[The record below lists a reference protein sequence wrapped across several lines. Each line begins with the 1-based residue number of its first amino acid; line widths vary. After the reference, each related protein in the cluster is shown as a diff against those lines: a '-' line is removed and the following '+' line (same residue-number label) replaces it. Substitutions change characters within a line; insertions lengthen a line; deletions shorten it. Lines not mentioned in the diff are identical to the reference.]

1 MTVPLEDLLNMS
13 ADEIW
18 AHNERPSAEGL
29 RNKEQTYYE
38 DVYEGMELPK
48 YIYRP
53 TPTHLFRW
61 SAAIENFHRIH
72 YDLDFG
78 LNHDKNPSILVHG
91 SWKQS
96 VVPQYL
102 KDWTLPKGWPW
113 KARFEHRAM
122 LVPGDVLIMWGVVTG
137 KYEKGGMG
145 FVELDIGM
153 KTQDSIESMPGSA
166 TVVLPLK
173 DGPEI
178 PYPFV
183 PPAD

>member
-1 MTVPLEDLLNMS
+1 MTIALEDLLKLS
-13 ADEIW
+13 AEEIW
-18 AHNERPSAEGL
+18 VLNERPTSQQL
-29 RNKEQTYYE
+29 RDKQQTFYE
-38 DVYEGMELPK
+38 DVDEGMELPK

-113 KARFEHRAM
+113 KAQFEHRAM
-122 LVPGDVLIMWGVVTG
+122 LVPGDVLIMWGRVTG
-137 KYEKGGMG
+137 KHEKGGMG
-145 FVELDIGM
+145 LIDLEIGM
-153 KTQDSIESMPGSA
+153 KTHDGIESMPGSA
-166 TVVLPLK
+166 TVVLPSK
-173 DGPEI
+173 NGPAI

-183 PPAD
+183 PPED

>member
-1 MTVPLEDLLNMS
+1 MTAPLEELLKMKPE
-13 ADEIW
+13 EIL
-18 AHNERPSAEGL
+18 AHNERPTADQL
-29 RNKEQTYYE
+29 RNKTQTFFE
-38 DVYEGMELPK
+38 DIDEGFELPK
-48 YIYRP
+48 YIYSQ

-113 KARFEHRAM
+113 KAAFEHRAM
-122 LVPGDVLIMWGVVTG
+122 LVPGDVLIMWATVTG

-145 FVELDIGM
+145 FIEMDLGM
-153 KTQDSIESMPGSA
+153 KTQDGVESMPGSA
-166 TVVLPLK
+166 TVALPLK
-173 DGPEI
+173 DGADI

-183 PPAD
+183 PPTD

>member
-1 MTVPLEDLLNMS
+1 MTIALEDLLKLS
-13 ADEIW
+13 AEEIW
-18 AHNERPSAEGL
+18 ARNERPTGQQL
-29 RNKEQTYYE
+29 RDKQQTYYE
-38 DVYEGMELPK
+38 DVDEGMELPK

-113 KARFEHRAM
+113 KAQFEHRAM
-122 LVPGDVLIMWGVVTG
+122 LVPGDVLIMWGRVTS
-137 KYEKGGMG
+137 KHEKGGMG
-145 FVELDIGM
+145 FVDLEIGM
-153 KTQDSIESMPGSA
+153 KTHDGIESMPGSA

-173 DGPEI
+173 DGPDI

-183 PPAD
+183 PPED

>member
-1 MTVPLEDLLNMS
+1 MSMKGWSSPSTSTGLLQPTCS
-13 ADEIW
+13 AG
-18 AHNERPSAEGL
+18 ARPS
-29 RNKEQTYYE
+29 KTSY
-38 DVYEGMELPK
+38 
-48 YIYRP
+48 
-53 TPTHLFRW
+53 
-61 SAAIENFHRIH
+61 RIH

-113 KARFEHRAM
+113 KAQFEHRAM
-122 LVPGDVLIMWGVVTG
+122 LVPGDVLIMWGRVAS
-137 KYEKGGMG
+137 KHEKGGMG
-145 FVELDIGM
+145 FVELEIGM
-153 KTQDSIESMPGSA
+153 KTHDGIESMPGSA

-173 DGPEI
+173 DGPDI

-183 PPAD
+183 PPED